1 MTFKSN
7 NRCRNSEN
15 KTKTET
21 LAAAAMNVK
30 RVIIRNVIRKHF
42 TRKIT
47 LRSNS
52 LKSFESRQNK
62 FLKKKRLQSFVS
74 ILSPGNEPA
83 RHSRARKVKTKRK
96 TLRALEKNISRSEA
110 AQRQQQPCWCF
121 GRKPVGQLFQFG
133 AWSKINVVEK
143 NYPWPDRIV
152 EQINVSVLPVV
163 QSIVSDQSILKL
175 NLKGTT
181 LSLKT
186 NEKKLVH

>member
-1 MTFKSN
+1 MLLPSVSKLSKWHFKKG
-7 NRCRNSEN
+7 CCAW
-15 KTKTET
+15 
-21 LAAAAMNVK
+21 LMVPP
-30 RVIIRNVIRKHF
+30 IIRNVIRKHF

-121 GRKPVGQLFQFG
+121 LAEKESANFFSSVLGRK
-133 AWSKINVVEK
+133 S
-143 NYPWPDRIV
+143 
-152 EQINVSVLPVV
+152 
-163 QSIVSDQSILKL
+163 
-175 NLKGTT
+175 T
-181 LSLKT
+181 SLKKT
-186 NEKKLVH
+186 TPGQAG

>member
-15 KTKTET
+15 KTKTDT
-21 LAAAAMNVK
+21 LAAAMNVK

-121 GRKPVGQLFQFG
+121 LAEKESANFFSSVLGRKSTSL
-133 AWSKINVVEK
+133 K
-143 NYPWPDRIV
+143 NYPWPGRIA
-152 EQINVSVLPVV
+152 E
-163 QSIVSDQSILKL
+163 
-175 NLKGTT
+175 
-181 LSLKT
+181 
-186 NEKKLVH
+186 